1 MPNLEDL
8 TMRVAKHCG
17 IRNLVLGGAVAALT
31 ACATIEPVHI
41 ARIELHQF
49 ASTTLTDTEHLTGK
63 KEGKPVTLAG
73 ELRIPTLGK
82 DKLPAVVLLQ
92 GGVGIMGFM
101 DDWARELNAMGIAT
115 FIPDS
120 VTGRNVDNITKVGR
134 LAMLDDAYRSLDLL
148 AKHPRIDANRIAVMG
163 FSAGGHV
170 ALYSSMKRFQRSYAT
185 EGGPEFAAYVAL
197 YPICHF
203 GYRERD
209 EVSSK
214 PIHGSADDLAPMAP
228 CQTYVAA
235 LNKAGKDAR
244 LYEYA
249 GAGHVF
255 DWVMQKEPRKVPD
268 AVRTGKCRLEEGD
281 AGALMNSD
289 TGKPFTPK
297 DACVEKGATYAYHAA
312 AHRAVEK
319 DVREFLA
326 VALRL
331 PASNR

>member
-1 MPNLEDL
+1 MAL
-8 TMRVAKHCG
+8 
-17 IRNLVLGGAVAALT
+17 LT

-49 ASTTLTDTEHLTGK
+49 ASTTLTDPEHLNGQ

-92 GGVGIMGFM
+92 GGAGIMGFM
-101 DDWARELNAMGIAT
+101 DDWARELNGMGIAT

-134 LAMLDDAYRSLDLL
+134 LAVLDDAYRSLDLL

-163 FSAGGHV
+163 FSAGGHI
-170 ALYSSMKRFQRSYAT
+170 ALYSSMKRFQRGYAT
-185 EGGPEFAAYVAL
+185 EGSPEFAAYVAL

-214 PIHGSADDLAPMAP
+214 PIRIFHGSADELAPIAP

-235 LNKAGKDAR
+235 LKKAGKDAR

-268 AVRTGKCRLEEGD
+268 AVLTGKCRLEEGD
-281 AGALMNSD
+281 TGALMNSD

-297 DACVEKGATYAYHAA
+297 DACVEKGTTYAYHAD
-312 AHRAVEK
+312 AHRAVAK
-319 DVREFLA
+319 DLREFLA
-326 VALRL
+326 AALRL